1 MENKK
6 TEVSKEVKNRFE
18 EAKKSLEQMEKEIK
32 PYIKKKPLI
41 LTSTFEQWKDAS
53 DLSSYL

>member
-6 TEVSKEVKNRFE
+6 TEVRKEVKNRFE